1 MPRVTICLLILA
13 TGILVSQMPPVGTT
27 KPLAVRPQG
36 HLATNVGVS
45 RFHSAIGHYNTA
57 YHHGTWLQ
65 TTNDCPFLFQSED
78 EGGIL
83 PIHNVG
89 LTASGRIPSG
99 ALGLQYVAEVGN
111 GRTWCSPLNEPVQNV
126 LDENNRKAVNF
137 AFFARP
143 DAFRGLQ
150 AVSSTYR
157 DLADSLGIVV
167 NRSNPVEN
175 LSFAEL
181 RKIFLGEQSHWSNG
195 RRITVVMLEPGKQ
208 ERQAVLTQ
216 IYRMDD
222 KDFNKYFLQ
231 GMSSG
236 EIHATPKTLA
246 TSTEVLKFVFN
257 VPGAIGYVRVTE
269 ADDSVKVVHVD
280 SRLPGDKD
288 YSIRLHPKSGKQQG

>member
-1 MPRVTICLLILA
+1 MPRVTIGLLTLA
-13 TGILVSQMPPVGTT
+13 TTILLSQVLPVGTSES
-27 KPLAVRPQG
+27 LAVGPQG
-36 HLATNVGVS
+36 HPATNVGVG
-45 RFHSAIGHYNTA
+45 RFHSAVGYHNTA
-57 YHHGTWLQ
+57 YHHSTWLQ
-65 TTNDCPFLFQSED
+65 TTTGRPFLFQFED
-78 EGGIL
+78 QGGIL

-89 LTASGRIPSG
+89 LTASGRIPPG
-99 ALGLQYVAEVGN
+99 ALGLHYVAEVGN
-111 GRTWCSPLNEPVQNV
+111 GRTSRSPLNERVQNV

-137 AFFARP
+137 AVFARP
-143 DAFRGLQ
+143 DAVRGLQ
-150 AVSSTYR
+150 AAISTYR

-195 RRITVVMLEPGKQ
+195 RRITVLMLEPGKQ

-222 KDFNKYFLQ
+222 KDFDKHFLQ
-231 GMSSG
+231 RTPTG
-236 EIHATPKTLA
+236 EIHAAPKTLA
-246 TSTEVLKFVFN
+246 TSAEVLKFVFN

-280 SRLPGDKD
+280 SRLPGEKD
-288 YSIRLHPKSGKQQG
+288 YSIRLHPKSGKQ

>member
-1 MPRVTICLLILA
+1 MPRVTIGLLMLA
-13 TGILVSQMPPVGTT
+13 TAILMSQLLPVA
-27 KPLAVRPQG
+27 KP
-36 HLATNVGVS
+36 
-45 RFHSAIGHYNTA
+45 
-57 YHHGTWLQ
+57 
-65 TTNDCPFLFQSED
+65 D
-78 EGGIL
+78 
-83 PIHNVG
+83 
-89 LTASGRIPSG
+89 
-99 ALGLQYVAEVGN
+99 
-111 GRTWCSPLNEPVQNV
+111 PV
-126 LDENNRKAVNF
+126 
-137 AFFARP
+137 P
-143 DAFRGLQ
+143 GLQ
-150 AVSSTYR
+150 ALSTYR

-175 LSFAEL
+175 LSLADL

-222 KDFNKYFLQ
+222 RDFNKHFSQ
-231 GMSSG
+231 GVSTG

-246 TSTEVLKFVFN
+246 TSTEVLKFVLN

-288 YSIRLHPKSGKQQG
+288 YSIRLHPKPGKQ

>member
-1 MPRVTICLLILA
+1 MPRVTIGLLMLA
-13 TGILVSQMPPVGTT
+13 TAILLSQVLPAGT
-27 KPLAVRPQG
+27 
-36 HLATNVGVS
+36 
-45 RFHSAIGHYNTA
+45 
-57 YHHGTWLQ
+57 
-65 TTNDCPFLFQSED
+65 SE
-78 EGGIL
+78 
-83 PIHNVG
+83 
-89 LTASGRIPSG
+89 
-99 ALGLQYVAEVGN
+99 
-111 GRTWCSPLNEPVQNV
+111 PLNF
-126 LDENNRKAVNF
+126 AVF
-137 AFFARP
+137 AQP
-143 DAFRGLQ
+143 DPLPGLQ
-150 AVSSTYR
+150 ALSTYR

-222 KDFNKYFLQ
+222 KDFNKHFLQ
-231 GMSSG
+231 GMFTG
-236 EIHATPKTLA
+236 EVHAAPKTLA
-246 TSTEVLKFVFN
+246 TPTEVLKFVFN

-288 YSIRLHPKSGKQQG
+288 YSIRLHPRPGKP